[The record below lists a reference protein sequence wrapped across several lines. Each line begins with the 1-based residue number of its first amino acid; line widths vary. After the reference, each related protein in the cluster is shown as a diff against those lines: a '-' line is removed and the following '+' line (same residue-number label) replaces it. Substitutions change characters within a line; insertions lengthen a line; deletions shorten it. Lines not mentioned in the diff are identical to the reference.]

1 MRGAIYFEVIPG
13 LEVDAAAFRTMVE
26 IIEWGLD
33 LHYELLTF
41 YKCAECKLIEAL
53 QGDSWGLRGRGY
65 DAVALDLRLLLR
77 ARIDL
82 QSHPKFP
89 AAMDTF
95 RVTGRLSPKPQPQR
109 AKPNVQSPKPKP
121 TLSPSLT
128 PRPFPD
134 HDRYTHAR

>member
-77 ARIDL
+77 ARINV
-82 QSHPKFP
+82 QSHPELP
-89 AAMDTF
+89 
-95 RVTGRLSPKPQPQR
+95 
-109 AKPNVQSPKPKP
+109 VQE
-121 TLSPSLT
+121 
-128 PRPFPD
+128 D
-134 HDRYTHAR
+134 ARIG